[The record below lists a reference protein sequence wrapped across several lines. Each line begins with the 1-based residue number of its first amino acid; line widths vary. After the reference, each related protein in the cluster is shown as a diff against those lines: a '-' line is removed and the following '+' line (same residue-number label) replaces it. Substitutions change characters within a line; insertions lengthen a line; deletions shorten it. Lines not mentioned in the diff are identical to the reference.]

1 MRAEIAAQ
9 LAARQKQFLS
19 FLQPRLGDRATA
31 EDVLQAAW
39 LKAAE
44 KADTGRS
51 PAFGMPPRGRMRS
64 RSSVCG
70 MEVDP
75 SRPKGG
81 TVLHEGQLYGFCNAK
96 WRSCSPR
103 RRKGERVP
111 TLCPR

>member
-1 MRAEIAAQ
+1 MQTLMNESASFPEVAS
-9 LAARQKQFLS
+9 QK
-19 FLQPRLGDRATA
+19 P
-31 EDVLQAAW
+31 
-39 LKAAE
+39 
-44 KADTGRS
+44 GRD
-51 PAFGMPPRGRMRS
+51 PVF
-64 RSSVCG
+64 G

-111 TLCPR
+111 TPCPR